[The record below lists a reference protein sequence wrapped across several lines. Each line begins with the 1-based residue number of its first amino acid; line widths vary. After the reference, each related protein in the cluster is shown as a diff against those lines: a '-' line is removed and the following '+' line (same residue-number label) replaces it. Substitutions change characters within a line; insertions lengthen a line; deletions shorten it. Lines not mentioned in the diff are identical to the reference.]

1 MESAFIGN
9 TGKQNKY
16 TKYYENGSGVD
27 MLHCLESGNA
37 ARGKSTTENMYDEA
51 QGLDPNIIPE
61 IQKTQSQSEI
71 PMSIYAG
78 TALSVGTLLELQW

>member
-1 MESAFIGN
+1 MEAAFIGN

-16 TKYYENGSGVD
+16 TKYYEANGSGVD

-51 QGLDPNIIPE
+51 
-61 IQKTQSQSEI
+61 
-71 PMSIYAG
+71 
-78 TALSVGTLLELQW
+78 